1 MHISLPSC
9 RPFSV
14 LHHFT
19 IFSFQ
24 VTGKSVSRD
33 SRFQREYEPQAPW
46 PQGLLLEAPPSPK
59 PWRGRS
65 WSDDICQTSMTT
77 NLMGEEWSS
86 QESLASLH
94 SAGSDRLYDTI
105 YMRMGIR
112 AGMGMDLSALD
123 GTESEGIRGASRKN
137 VDSAAANRSRL
148 RSDRAG
154 SGGGRALG
162 NSESGGMHVGAA
174 GYDGKMGWRNTGIG
188 RISTRPDA
196 SRPESAGTGSAVKG
210 YIVQCNGDV
219 EHGLPPLA
227 PVPRA
232 GAFPQARRMA
242 GGVAGSRKNEVC
254 AVALTGLPA
263 DNAPLKVRAGAATR
277 APIEPCA
284 EKASPSESIETW
296 TGGVD
301 AQRPMNL
308 SRLDVPRQSTAVAA
322 AGGEHR
328 FDGER
333 GPQSTAAAVTSEA
346 VRGEESVGIK
356 HADPVLAGDV
366 ERVYRGVPESNL
378 PDEEGEGHRCGV
390 ETSPETDTAAAR
402 RAVACDPVRGQPTRA
417 SIRQWRHMFFRR
429 NPPL

>member
-1 MHISLPSC
+1 MVHQGTRRPTQTAGRCGLDRCNNCGFGLGQFGVEFADDYSSYFCSLDCYTSAK
-9 RPFSV
+9 
-14 LHHFT
+14 
-19 IFSFQ
+19 

-77 NLMGEEWSS
+77 SLMGEEWSS

-242 GGVAGSRKNEVC
+242 GAWPAPVKMKCAPWRLRGCLLTTRRSRCEQVPPHER
-254 AVALTGLPA
+254 LLS
-263 DNAPLKVRAGAATR
+263 R
-277 APIEPCA
+277 APKRLRLL
-284 EKASPSESIETW
+284 KASRH
-296 TGGVD
+296 G
-301 AQRPMNL
+301 L
-308 SRLDVPRQSTAVAA
+308 VA
-322 AGGEHR
+322 
-328 FDGER
+328 
-333 GPQSTAAAVTSEA
+333 
-346 VRGEESVGIK
+346 
-356 HADPVLAGDV
+356 
-366 ERVYRGVPESNL
+366 
-378 PDEEGEGHRCGV
+378 
-390 ETSPETDTAAAR
+390 
-402 RAVACDPVRGQPTRA
+402 
-417 SIRQWRHMFFRR
+417 
-429 NPPL
+429 